1 MLQKNLSDFINSVMV
16 SEDSV
21 ISQCGLLE
29 AEPGVK
35 DILQIF

>member
-1 MLQKNLSDFINSVMV
+1 MWNLSDSVNSAMV

-21 ISQCGLLE
+21 ISRWGLLE